1 MASFIFEKLDDA
13 HRHSAAIERLAAYTN
28 VSVDYVRPIY
38 EKVLA
43 DLLETARITTYLSI
57 FTARRVEALLSRIQ
71 DNNSWPNDGT
81 GLP

>member
-13 HRHSAAIERLAAYTN
+13 HRHSAAIERLAAYAN
-28 VSVDYVRPIY
+28 VSVDYVRPLY

-57 FTARRVEALLSRIQ
+57 FTARRVEALINRIQ